1 MALAARR
8 KQHDIKFLLK
18 ILLQNELQH
27 VSTIKETT
35 LINLKFPTAQG
46 KEPWEDEDWL
56 LSSLVGVEFPS
67 GGVFSLFAPTSG
79 TRGSKRAL
87 SARGIDG
94 SMLQKRKPSF
104 QKTARFKV
112 PSQKIYAARIRRSL
126 FSKGRDPWQ

>member
-94 SMLQKRKPSF
+94 SMLQIK
-104 QKTARFKV
+104 KTKF
-112 PSQKIYAARIRRSL
+112 SENCKILKCHHKKYMQ
-126 FSKGRDPWQ
+126 PE